1 MSRVREDDIREHMR
15 EMVALSISQED
26 VELLKRH
33 SQFLLDTISRVID
46 EHFDEFREIMGLD
59 EDTARDV
66 LERLKGIPGALNLE
80 DLGPITDLAFVSVK
94 NEISFYAGATVL
106 IKIIRYM
113 RPYVEEKFPPHEAA
127 RIISALEK
135 FGMIFVILLS
145 DEMHRTFFD
154 AVERATG
161 MSRTLF
167 KNYVKTAINAIM
179 KEYAE
184 SR

>member
-1 MSRVREDDIREHMR
+1 MSGIRQDDIREHMK

-26 VELLKRH
+26 VELLKRN

-59 EDTARDV
+59 EDIARDV
-66 LERLKGIPGALNLE
+66 LERLKGIPEALNLE

-113 RPYVEEKFPPHEAA
+113 RPFVEEKFPQDEAK

-145 DEMHRTFFD
+145 DEMHRTFFH

-167 KNYVKTAINAIM
+167 RNYVRTAINSLM
-179 KEYAE
+179 KEYAKN
-184 SR
+184 

>member
-1 MSRVREDDIREHMR
+1 MSSVNQEAIRDHMR
-15 EMVALSISQED
+15 EMVSLSVSQED

-33 SQFLLDTISRVID
+33 GQFLLSVINRVID
-46 EHFDEFREIMGLD
+46 EHFDEFREIMDLD
-59 EDTARDV
+59 EEAAGEV
-66 LERLKGIPGALNLE
+66 LSRLKEIPGALDLE
-80 DLGPITDLAFVSVK
+80 DLGPITELAFVSVK

-113 RPYVEEKFPPHEAA
+113 VPYVEEKFPPEEARRVIA
-127 RIISALEK
+127 ALEK

-154 AVERATG
+154 AVEKATG

-167 KNYVKTAINAIM
+167 RNYVKAAINSLM
-179 KEYAE
+179 KD
-184 SR
+184 RTRN